1 MHAPLN
7 ILFEFSKIEKL
18 SPWNINIAYLL
29 RSFLYEMNRDG
40 KMDFRAS
47 GVALDSSAL
56 IYLMKSKML
65 LSLQE
70 PPAAPKV
77 MGDFVPPPLFLPL
90 RHQLTSTTF
99 EQLRQVLMEVIEGE
113 KMLRL
118 GRVVPRQTI
127 FPPVSDLMPQFD
139 PFIAELELHMDK
151 LYVQLIDRV
160 KGAGLVDFSI
170 FTKAMSRAEV
180 IRIFIYLLF
189 LAQNGKVTLWENEE
203 TEELY
208 IAVKKINIGNTEN
221 TAV

>member
-7 ILFEFSKIEKL
+7 ILFELSKIERL

-29 RSFLYEMNRDG
+29 RSFLYEMNRNG

-99 EQLRQVLMEVIEGE
+99 EQLRQVLMEVMKE
-113 KMLRL
+113 KECFVL
-118 GRVVPRQTI
+118 
-127 FPPVSDLMPQFD
+127 
-139 PFIAELELHMDK
+139 AELFLGK
-151 LYVQLIDRV
+151 L
-160 KGAGLVDFSI
+160 F
-170 FTKAMSRAEV
+170 FH
-180 IRIFIYLLF
+180 LF
-189 LAQNGKVTLWENEE
+189 Q
-203 TEELY
+203 
-208 IAVKKINIGNTEN
+208 I
-221 TAV
+221 